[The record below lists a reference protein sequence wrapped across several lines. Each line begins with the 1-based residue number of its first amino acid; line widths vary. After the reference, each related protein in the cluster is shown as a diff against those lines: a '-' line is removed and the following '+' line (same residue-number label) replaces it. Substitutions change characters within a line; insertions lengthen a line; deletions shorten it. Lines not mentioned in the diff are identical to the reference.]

1 VQLGRA
7 RLYRSA
13 TSTTRGSTSPL
24 RHWLPELAAVAAV
37 LAVAAVIVGL
47 RAANDGPEPVD
58 QNWSLAAE
66 LVVAFA
72 YLPTGVALL
81 RRREKHLLGALF
93 ATVAV
98 AGLVG
103 AVAVQYLGYLR
114 GQQVEAAWPGLASL
128 GWAWAVGS
136 AVLVGPLL
144 LTLLPPT
151 WRHERRVRAAMA
163 LAGAA
168 VVVIAI
174 ERLTD
179 EWPQPLPA
187 NPLELHGAARGVVDW
202 AGDIA
207 TMTVAVVATV
217 AVLLLA
223 LDWRDRRRTSDDP
236 LPAWMLAGAVAAW
249 LAVVPTSWSTLKDH
263 LPAPD
268 VIPPLLLMATVPL
281 LVVGTMIEI
290 VRTQPSALEGVSR
303 RFLEWA
309 LLAAAVFVLYTGLV
323 AGLGSLVGGDG
334 PTWFLVAATG
344 AIALLAEPAR
354 QRIRTLVDALVY
366 GSRDDALS
374 LVRQV
379 VAHVSTASDDDLLPA
394 LAASLGREMRLDT
407 VAIDVA
413 RPDGWDRAA
422 LHGTPTPVRT
432 REVPLRHHDEVV
444 GRLTVGWSD
453 AASLRPRDVAT
464 LEELAVPLA
473 LAVSWVRLA
482 ADLRRSSLAVVSARE
497 EERRRLRRDLH
508 DGLGP
513 ALTGISLGLRTAIRR
528 IERSDRLDAGAPLGL
543 LCRLADEVD
552 TTVGEVKRIVRDL
565 RPTALD
571 QLGLVGAVT
580 EFARTIDGAV
590 ELHVDVPAQQT
601 SLPAAVEVATY
612 RIVTEAVTNVVR
624 HAAATTCWLK
634 IAAGSAV
641 EIDVV
646 DDGIGL
652 APDTPPGIG
661 LVAIRERA
669 VELGGT
675 MTITAHVPHG
685 THVHVRLP
693 AVLP

>member
-1 VQLGRA
+1 V
-7 RLYRSA
+7 
-13 TSTTRGSTSPL
+13 
-24 RHWLPELAAVAAV
+24 RHWLPELGAGAVV
-37 LAVAAVIVGL
+37 LAVAGVIIGL
-47 RAANDGPEPVD
+47 RAANDGPELPD
-58 QNWSLAAE
+58 KNWWLAAE

-72 YLPTGVALL
+72 YLPVGVALL
-81 RRREKHLLGALF
+81 RRREQRLLGGLF

-98 AGLVG
+98 AALVD
-103 AVAVQYLGYLR
+103 ALALQYFGYVS
-114 GQQVEAAWPGLASL
+114 GQQTEAAWPGLASL
-128 GWAWAVGS
+128 TWAWVVGA
-136 AVLVGPLL
+136 AVLVGPVL
-144 LTLLPPT
+144 LTLLPAA
-151 WRHERRVRAAMA
+151 WRHERRVRFAMGVA
-163 LAGAA
+163 VAA
-168 VVVIAI
+168 VAVIAV

-179 EWPQPLPA
+179 EWPEPLPA
-187 NPLELHGAARGVVDW
+187 NPLELHGAVHGVVDW

-207 TMTVAVVATV
+207 TITVAVVATA

-223 LDWRDRRRTSDDP
+223 QDWRDRRRASDDP

-249 LAVVPTSWSTLKDH
+249 LAVVPRLWSTVRDH

-281 LVVGTMIEI
+281 IVVGTMIEI

-354 QRIRTLVDALVY
+354 QRIRRLADALVY

-379 VAHVSTASDDDLLPA
+379 VAHVSTARDDDLLPA

-413 RPDGWDRAA
+413 RPDGWDRSA
-422 LHGTPTPVRT
+422 LHGSPTPART
-432 REVPLRHHDEVV
+432 REVPLRYHDEVV

-528 IERSDRLDAGAPLGL
+528 IERSDSLEAGAPLGL

-552 TTVGEVKRIVRDL
+552 STVGEVKRIVRDL

-580 EFARTIDGAV
+580 EFVRTVDDAV

-624 HAAATTCWLK
+624 HAGANRCWLR

-652 APDTPPGIG
+652 TAGTPPGIG
-661 LVAIRERA
+661 LVAMRERA

-675 MTITAHVPHG
+675 LELRSQPGGGTEVIVVVP
-685 THVHVRLP
+685 RSRF
-693 AVLP
+693 